1 MMSWL
6 IWNNILQDNK
16 EDFIMKRTNESS
28 FDYNAE
34 VKKCKT
40 IDDVMGKNGL
50 IQRLVKDVLENILEG
65 EMEEHL
71 GREKYQRESYDVE
84 DIKNYRNGYS
94 TKNLR
99 SSFGDVDLD
108 IPRDRKAEFEP
119 QIVKKYETVCTEL
132 DKKIISLYA
141 KGMSTTDIE
150 AEIQDLYGI
159 TISPSMVSKITDKV
173 LATATEWQN
182 RVLDSIYPI
191 VYLDA
196 MYFKVRSNGKIV
208 NKAVY
213 ICLGYTMQ
221 GHKDILGIWVDEAE
235 GAKFWLSICNDLKN
249 RGVKEILIACMD
261 GLKGLPQ
268 AIKTVFPTVNI
279 QTCIVHQ
286 IRNSVKYVASKGQKA
301 FMKDLKEVYK
311 APTEELALAQLDRLK
326 EAWGD
331 KYGIVID
338 SWYNNWN
345 NLSTYF
351 EFSPSIRKI
360 IYTTNV
366 LEGFNRQVRKFTK
379 VRVIFPTDESLN
391 KCVYLATM
399 EIMEKWTQPIHGWAN
414 TLAELSLAFSDQLSD
429 DLA

>member
-1 MMSWL
+1 MTKKDD
-6 IWNNILQDNK
+6 IN
-16 EDFIMKRTNESS
+16 
-28 FDYNAE
+28 FDYNEE

-40 IDDVMGKNGL
+40 IDDVIGKDGL
-50 IQRLVKDVLENILEG
+50 VQRLIKDVLENILEV
-65 EMEEHL
+65 EMGEHL
-71 GREKYQRESYDVE
+71 GRDKYDRQT
-84 DIKNYRNGYS
+84 DIDQDDRNYRNGYS
-94 TKNLR
+94 KKTLR

-108 IPRDRKAEFEP
+108 VPRDRKAEFEP
-119 QIVKKYETVCTEL
+119 QIIKKYETVCNEL

-141 KGMSTTDIE
+141 KGMSTRDIQ
-150 AEIQDLYGI
+150 AEVEDLYGI
-159 TISPSMVSKITDKV
+159 TLSPAMISKITDKV
-173 LATATEWQN
+173 IATATEWQN
-182 RVLDSIYPI
+182 RMLDEIYPI

-213 ICLGYTMQ
+213 ICLGYTLE
-221 GHKDILGIWVDEAE
+221 GYKDILGIWVDEAE

-249 RGVKEILIACMD
+249 RGVKKILIACMD

-268 AIKTVFPTVNI
+268 AIKTVFPTVDI

-286 IRNSVKYVASKGQKA
+286 IRNSIKYIASKDKKA

-311 APTEELALAQLDRLK
+311 APTEDLALAQLDNLK
-326 EAWGD
+326 EKWGSN
-331 KYGIVID
+331 YGMVID

-345 NLSTYF
+345 NLDTF
-351 EFSPSIRKI
+351 FKFSPQIRKL

-379 VRVIFPTDESLN
+379 VRTIFPTDESLN

-399 EIMEKWTQPIHGWAN
+399 EIMEKWTQPIHNWGT
-414 TLAELSLAFSDQLSD
+414 TLAELSLYFEEQLKD
-429 DLA
+429 ELA

>member
-1 MMSWL
+1 MTKKDD
-6 IWNNILQDNK
+6 IN
-16 EDFIMKRTNESS
+16 
-28 FDYNAE
+28 FDYNEE

-40 IDDVMGKNGL
+40 IDDVIGKDGL
-50 IQRLVKDVLENILEG
+50 VQRLIKDVLENILEV
-65 EMEEHL
+65 EMGEHL
-71 GREKYQRESYDVE
+71 GRDKYDRQT
-84 DIKNYRNGYS
+84 DIDQDDRNYRNGYS
-94 TKNLR
+94 KKTLR

-108 IPRDRKAEFEP
+108 VPRDRKAEFEP
-119 QIVKKYETVCTEL
+119 QIIKKYETVCNEL

-141 KGMSTTDIE
+141 KGMSTRDIQ
-150 AEIQDLYGI
+150 AEVEDLYGI
-159 TISPSMVSKITDKV
+159 TLSPSMISKITDKV
-173 LATATEWQN
+173 IATATEWQN
-182 RVLDSIYPI
+182 RMLDEIYPI

-213 ICLGYTMQ
+213 ICLGYTLE
-221 GHKDILGIWVDEAE
+221 GYKDILGIWVDETE

-249 RGVKEILIACMD
+249 RGVKKILIACMD

-268 AIKTVFPTVNI
+268 AIKTVFPTVDI

-286 IRNSVKYVASKGQKA
+286 IRNSIKYIASKDKKA

-311 APTEELALAQLDRLK
+311 ATTEELALVQLDNLK
-326 EAWGD
+326 EKWGSN
-331 KYGIVID
+331 YGMVID

-345 NLSTYF
+345 NLDTF
-351 EFSPSIRKI
+351 FKFSPQIRKL

-379 VRVIFPTDESLN
+379 VRTIFPTDESLN

-399 EIMEKWTQPIHGWAN
+399 EIMEKWTQPIHNWRT
-414 TLAELSLAFSDQLSD
+414 TLAELSLYFEEQLKD
-429 DLA
+429 ELA

>member
-1 MMSWL
+1 MTK
-6 IWNNILQDNK
+6 IINNN
-16 EDFIMKRTNESS
+16 
-28 FDYNAE
+28 FDYNEE

-71 GREKYQRESYDVE
+71 GRNRYERQKE
-84 DIKNYRNGYS
+84 DNNGDRNYRNGYS
-94 TKNLR
+94 QKNLR

-119 QIVKKYETVCTEL
+119 KIVKKYETVCNEL

-141 KGMSTTDIE
+141 KGMTTSDIQ
-150 AEIQDLYGI
+150 AEIEDLYGI
-159 TISPSMVSKITDKV
+159 TISPSMVSRITDKV
-173 LATATEWQN
+173 LASAAEWQN
-182 RVLDSIYPI
+182 RMLDSIYPI

-213 ICLGYTMQ
+213 ICLGYDMN
-221 GHKDILGIWVDEAE
+221 GYKDILGIWVDEAE
-235 GAKFWLSICNDLKN
+235 GAKFWLGICNDLKN

-268 AIKTVFPTVNI
+268 AIRTVFPSVNI

-286 IRNSVKYVASKGQKA
+286 IRNSIKYIASKDKKA

-311 APTEELALAQLDRLK
+311 ATTEELALAQLDNLK
-326 EAWGD
+326 NIWGS
-331 KYGIVID
+331 KYGIVIE
-338 SWYNNWN
+338 SWYNNWS
-345 NLSTYF
+345 NLSTFF
-351 EFSPSIRKI
+351 EFSPTIRRM
-360 IYTTNV
+360 IYTTNL
-366 LEGFNRQVRKFTK
+366 LEGFNRQIRKFTK
-379 VRVIFPTDESLN
+379 NRIIFPTDESLN
-391 KCVYLATM
+391 KAVYLATM
-399 EIMEKWTQPIHGWAN
+399 EIIEKWTQPTPNWGI
-414 TLAELSLAFSDQLSD
+414 TLAELSIMFEEKLKDELA
-429 DLA
+429 

>member
-1 MMSWL
+1 MTKKDD
-6 IWNNILQDNK
+6 IN
-16 EDFIMKRTNESS
+16 
-28 FDYNAE
+28 FDYNEE

-40 IDDVMGKNGL
+40 IDDVIGKDGL
-50 IQRLVKDVLENILEG
+50 VQRLIKDVLENILEV
-65 EMEEHL
+65 EMGEHL
-71 GREKYQRESYDVE
+71 GRDKYDRQT
-84 DIKNYRNGYS
+84 DIDQDDRNYRNGYS
-94 TKNLR
+94 KKTLR

-108 IPRDRKAEFEP
+108 VPRDRKAEFEP
-119 QIVKKYETVCTEL
+119 QIIKKYETVCNEL

-141 KGMSTTDIE
+141 KGMSTRDIQ
-150 AEIQDLYGI
+150 AEVEDLYGI
-159 TISPSMVSKITDKV
+159 TLSPSMISKITDKV
-173 LATATEWQN
+173 IATATEWQN
-182 RVLDSIYPI
+182 RMLDEIYPI

-213 ICLGYTMQ
+213 ICLGYTLE
-221 GHKDILGIWVDEAE
+221 GYKDILGIWVDEAE

-249 RGVKEILIACMD
+249 RGVKKILIACMD

-268 AIKTVFPTVNI
+268 AIKTVFPTVDI

-286 IRNSVKYVASKGQKA
+286 IRNSIKYIASKDKKA

-311 APTEELALAQLDRLK
+311 APTEDLALAQLDNLK
-326 EAWGD
+326 EKWGSN
-331 KYGIVID
+331 YGMGID

-345 NLSTYF
+345 NLDTLF
-351 EFSPSIRKI
+351 KFSPQIRKL

-379 VRVIFPTDESLN
+379 VRTIFPTDESLN

-399 EIMEKWTQPIHGWAN
+399 EIMEKWTQPIHNWGT
-414 TLAELSLAFSDQLSD
+414 TLAELSLYFEEQLKD
-429 DLA
+429 ELA

>member
-1 MMSWL
+1 MTKKDD
-6 IWNNILQDNK
+6 IN
-16 EDFIMKRTNESS
+16 
-28 FDYNAE
+28 FDYNEE

-40 IDDVMGKNGL
+40 IDDVIGKDGL
-50 IQRLVKDVLENILEG
+50 VQRLIKDVLENILEV
-65 EMEEHL
+65 EMGEHL
-71 GREKYQRESYDVE
+71 GRDKYDRQT
-84 DIKNYRNGYS
+84 DIDQDDRNYRNGYS
-94 TKNLR
+94 KKTLR

-108 IPRDRKAEFEP
+108 VPRDRKAEFEP
-119 QIVKKYETVCTEL
+119 QIIKKYETVCNEL

-141 KGMSTTDIE
+141 KGMSTRDIQ
-150 AEIQDLYGI
+150 AEVEDLYGI
-159 TISPSMVSKITDKV
+159 TLSPSMISKITDKV
-173 LATATEWQN
+173 IATATEWQN
-182 RVLDSIYPI
+182 RMLDEIYPI

-213 ICLGYTMQ
+213 ICLGYTLE
-221 GHKDILGIWVDEAE
+221 GYKDILGIWVDEAE

-249 RGVKEILIACMD
+249 RGVKKILIACMD

-268 AIKTVFPTVNI
+268 AIKTVFPTVDI

-286 IRNSVKYVASKGQKA
+286 IRNSIKYIASKDKKA

-311 APTEELALAQLDRLK
+311 APTEDLALAQLDNLK
-326 EAWGD
+326 EKWGSN
-331 KYGIVID
+331 YGMVID

-345 NLSTYF
+345 NLDTF
-351 EFSPSIRKI
+351 FKFSPQIRKL

-379 VRVIFPTDESLN
+379 VRTIFPTDESLN

-399 EIMEKWTQPIHGWAN
+399 EIMEKWTQPIHNWGT
-414 TLAELSLAFSDQLSD
+414 TLAELSLYFEEQLRYE
-429 DLA
+429 LA

>member
-1 MMSWL
+1 MTKKDD
-6 IWNNILQDNK
+6 IN
-16 EDFIMKRTNESS
+16 
-28 FDYNAE
+28 FDYNEE

-40 IDDVMGKNGL
+40 IDDVIGKDGL
-50 IQRLVKDVLENILEG
+50 VQRLIKDVLENILEV
-65 EMEEHL
+65 EMGEHL
-71 GREKYQRESYDVE
+71 GRDKYDRQT
-84 DIKNYRNGYS
+84 DIDQDDRNYRNGYS
-94 TKNLR
+94 KKTLR

-108 IPRDRKAEFEP
+108 VPRDRKAEFEP
-119 QIVKKYETVCTEL
+119 QIIKKYETVCNEL

-141 KGMSTTDIE
+141 KGMSTRDIQ
-150 AEIQDLYGI
+150 AEVEDLYGI
-159 TISPSMVSKITDKV
+159 TLSPSMISKITDKV
-173 LATATEWQN
+173 IATATEWQN
-182 RVLDSIYPI
+182 RMLDEIYPI

-213 ICLGYTMQ
+213 ICLGYTLE
-221 GHKDILGIWVDEAE
+221 GYKDILGIWVDEAE

-249 RGVKEILIACMD
+249 RGVKKILIACMD

-268 AIKTVFPTVNI
+268 VIKTVFPTVDI

-286 IRNSVKYVASKGQKA
+286 IRNSIKYIASKDKKA

-311 APTEELALAQLDRLK
+311 ATTEDLALAQLENLK
-326 EAWGD
+326 EKWGSN
-331 KYGIVID
+331 YGMVID

-345 NLSTYF
+345 NLDTF
-351 EFSPSIRKI
+351 FKFSPQIRKL

-379 VRVIFPTDESLN
+379 VRTIFPTDESLN

-399 EIMEKWTQPIHGWAN
+399 EIMEKWTQPIHNWGT
-414 TLAELSLAFSDQLSD
+414 TLAELSLYFEEQLKD
-429 DLA
+429 ELA

>member
-1 MMSWL
+1 MT
-6 IWNNILQDNK
+6 
-16 EDFIMKRTNESS
+16 RRNEIN
-28 FDYNAE
+28 FDYNEE

-40 IDDVMGKNGL
+40 IDDVLGKNGL
-50 IQRLVKDVLENILEG
+50 VQKLVKDVLENILEA
-65 EMEEHL
+65 EMDEHL
-71 GREKYQRESYDVE
+71 GRDKYQRQSNIEPE
-84 DIKNYRNGYS
+84 ERNYRNGYS
-94 TKNLR
+94 QKNLR

-119 QIVKKYETVCTEL
+119 QIVKKYETVCNEL

-141 KGMSTTDIE
+141 KGMTTSDIQ
-150 AEIQDLYGI
+150 AEIEDLYGI

-173 LATATEWQN
+173 IATATEWQN
-182 RVLDSIYPI
+182 RMLDKIYPI

-213 ICLGYTMQ
+213 ICLGYTME
-221 GHKDILGIWVDEAE
+221 GYKDILGLWVDEAE

-268 AIKTVFPTVNI
+268 AIQTVFPSVNI

-286 IRNSVKYVASKGQKA
+286 IRNSIKYIASKDKKA
-301 FMKDLKEVYK
+301 FMRDLKEVYK
-311 APTEELALAQLDRLK
+311 ATTEELALAQLDKLK
-326 EAWGD
+326 DTWGNS
-331 KYGIVID
+331 YGMVID

-345 NLSTYF
+345 NLSTF
-351 EFSPSIRKI
+351 FAFSPRIRKI
-360 IYTTNV
+360 IYTTNA
-366 LEGFNRQVRKFTK
+366 LEGFNRQVRKYTK
-379 VRVIFPTDESLN
+379 SRTIFPTDESLN

-399 EIMEKWTQPIHGWAN
+399 EIMEKWTQPTPNWGA
-414 TLAELSLAFSDQLSD
+414 TLAELTLFFNEELKDELA
-429 DLA
+429 

>member
-1 MMSWL
+1 MGRKND
-6 IWNNILQDNK
+6 IN
-16 EDFIMKRTNESS
+16 
-28 FDYNAE
+28 FDYNSE
-34 VKKCKT
+34 IKKCKT
-40 IDDVMGKNGL
+40 IDDVLGKNGL
-50 IQRLVKDVLENILEG
+50 VQRLVKDVLENILEA
-65 EMEEHL
+65 EMDEHL
-71 GREKYQRESYDVE
+71 GRDKYQRQS
-84 DIKNYRNGYS
+84 DIEPGERNYRNGYS
-94 TKNLR
+94 QKNLR

-119 QIVKKYETVCTEL
+119 QIIKKYETVCNEL

-141 KGMSTTDIE
+141 KGMTTSDIQ
-150 AEIQDLYGI
+150 AEIEDLYGI

-173 LATATEWQN
+173 IATATEWQN
-182 RVLDSIYPI
+182 RMLDEIYPI

-213 ICLGYTMQ
+213 ICLGYTLE
-221 GHKDILGIWVDEAE
+221 GYKDILGIWVDEAE

-249 RGVKEILIACMD
+249 RGVKKILIACMD

-268 AIKTVFPTVNI
+268 VIKTVFPTVDI

-286 IRNSVKYVASKGQKA
+286 IRNSIKYIASKDKKA

-311 APTEELALAQLDRLK
+311 ATTEELALAQLDSLK
-326 EAWGD
+326 EKWGSN
-331 KYGIVID
+331 YGMVID

-345 NLSTYF
+345 NLDTF
-351 EFSPSIRKI
+351 FKFSPQIRKL

-379 VRVIFPTDESLN
+379 VRTIFPTDESLN

-399 EIMEKWTQPIHGWAN
+399 EIMEKWTQPIHNWGT
-414 TLAELSLAFSDQLSD
+414 TLAELSLYFEEQLRD
-429 DLA
+429 ELA

>member
-1 MMSWL
+1 MTKKDD
-6 IWNNILQDNK
+6 IN
-16 EDFIMKRTNESS
+16 
-28 FDYNAE
+28 FDYNEE

-40 IDDVMGKNGL
+40 IDDVIGKDGL
-50 IQRLVKDVLENILEG
+50 VQRLIKDVLENILEV
-65 EMEEHL
+65 EMGEHL
-71 GREKYQRESYDVE
+71 GRDKYDRQT
-84 DIKNYRNGYS
+84 DIDQDDRNYRNGYS
-94 TKNLR
+94 KKTLR

-108 IPRDRKAEFEP
+108 VPRDRKAEFEP
-119 QIVKKYETVCTEL
+119 QIIKKYETVCSEL

-141 KGMSTTDIE
+141 KGMSTRDIQ
-150 AEIQDLYGI
+150 AEVEDLYGI
-159 TISPSMVSKITDKV
+159 TLSPSMISKITDKV
-173 LATATEWQN
+173 IATATEWQN
-182 RVLDSIYPI
+182 RMLDEIYPI

-213 ICLGYTMQ
+213 ICLGYTLE
-221 GHKDILGIWVDEAE
+221 GYKDILGIWVDEAE

-249 RGVKEILIACMD
+249 RGVKKILIACMD

-268 AIKTVFPTVNI
+268 AIKTVFPTVDI

-286 IRNSVKYVASKGQKA
+286 IRNSIKYIASKDKKA

-311 APTEELALAQLDRLK
+311 ATTEELALAQLDNLK
-326 EAWGD
+326 EKWGSN
-331 KYGIVID
+331 YGMVID

-345 NLSTYF
+345 NLDTF
-351 EFSPSIRKI
+351 FKFSPQIRKL

-379 VRVIFPTDESLN
+379 VRTIFPTDESLN

-399 EIMEKWTQPIHGWAN
+399 EIMEKWTQPIHNWGT
-414 TLAELSLAFSDQLSD
+414 TLAELSLYFEEQLKD
-429 DLA
+429 ELA

>member
-1 MMSWL
+1 MTKKDD
-6 IWNNILQDNK
+6 IN
-16 EDFIMKRTNESS
+16 
-28 FDYNAE
+28 FDYTEE

-40 IDDVMGKNGL
+40 IDDVIGKNGL
-50 IQRLVKDVLENILEG
+50 VQRLIKDVLENILEV
-65 EMEEHL
+65 EMGEHL
-71 GREKYQRESYDVE
+71 GRDKYDRQT
-84 DIKNYRNGYS
+84 DIDQDDRNYRNGYS
-94 TKNLR
+94 KKTLR

-108 IPRDRKAEFEP
+108 VPRDRKAEFEP
-119 QIVKKYETVCTEL
+119 QIIKKYETVCNEL

-141 KGMSTTDIE
+141 KGMSTRDIQ
-150 AEIQDLYGI
+150 AEVEDLYGI
-159 TISPSMVSKITDKV
+159 TLSPSMISKITDKV
-173 LATATEWQN
+173 IATATEWQN
-182 RVLDSIYPI
+182 RMLDEIYPI

-213 ICLGYTMQ
+213 ICLGYTLE
-221 GHKDILGIWVDEAE
+221 GYKDILGIWVDEAE

-249 RGVKEILIACMD
+249 RGVKKILIACMD

-268 AIKTVFPTVNI
+268 AIKTVFPTVDI

-286 IRNSVKYVASKGQKA
+286 IRNSIKYIASKDKKA

-311 APTEELALAQLDRLK
+311 APTEDLALAQLDNLK
-326 EAWGD
+326 EKWGSN
-331 KYGIVID
+331 YGMVID

-345 NLSTYF
+345 NLDTF
-351 EFSPSIRKI
+351 FKFSPQIRKL

-379 VRVIFPTDESLN
+379 LRTIFPTDESLN

-399 EIMEKWTQPIHGWAN
+399 EIMEKWTQPIHNWGT
-414 TLAELSLAFSDQLSD
+414 TLAELSLYFEEQLKD
-429 DLA
+429 ELA

>member
-1 MMSWL
+1 MTKKDD
-6 IWNNILQDNK
+6 IN
-16 EDFIMKRTNESS
+16 
-28 FDYNAE
+28 FDYNEE

-40 IDDVMGKNGL
+40 IDDVIGKDGL
-50 IQRLVKDVLENILEG
+50 VQRLIKDVLENILEV
-65 EMEEHL
+65 EMGEHL
-71 GREKYQRESYDVE
+71 GRDKYDRQT
-84 DIKNYRNGYS
+84 DIDQDDRNYRNGYS
-94 TKNLR
+94 KKTLR

-108 IPRDRKAEFEP
+108 VPRDRKAEFEP
-119 QIVKKYETVCTEL
+119 QIIKKYETVCNEL

-141 KGMSTTDIE
+141 KGMSTRDIQ
-150 AEIQDLYGI
+150 AEVEDLYGI
-159 TISPSMVSKITDKV
+159 TLSPSMISKITDKV
-173 LATATEWQN
+173 IATATEWQN
-182 RVLDSIYPI
+182 RMLDEIYPI

-213 ICLGYTMQ
+213 ICLGYTLE
-221 GHKDILGIWVDEAE
+221 GYKDILGIWVDEAE

-249 RGVKEILIACMD
+249 RGVKKILIACMD

-268 AIKTVFPTVNI
+268 AIKTVFPTVDI

-286 IRNSVKYVASKGQKA
+286 IRNSIKYIASKDKKA

-311 APTEELALAQLDRLK
+311 AHTEELALAQLDNLK
-326 EAWGD
+326 EKWGSN
-331 KYGIVID
+331 YGMVID

-345 NLSTYF
+345 NLDTF
-351 EFSPSIRKI
+351 FKFSPQIRKL

-379 VRVIFPTDESLN
+379 VRTIFPTDESLN

-399 EIMEKWTQPIHGWAN
+399 EIMEKWTQPIHNWGT
-414 TLAELSLAFSDQLSD
+414 TLAELSLYFEEQLRD
-429 DLA
+429 ELA

>member
-1 MMSWL
+1 MTKKDD
-6 IWNNILQDNK
+6 IN
-16 EDFIMKRTNESS
+16 
-28 FDYNAE
+28 FDYNEE

-40 IDDVMGKNGL
+40 IDDVIGKDGL
-50 IQRLVKDVLENILEG
+50 VQRLIKDVLENILEV
-65 EMEEHL
+65 EMGEHL
-71 GREKYQRESYDVE
+71 GRDKYDRQT
-84 DIKNYRNGYS
+84 DIDQDDRNYRNGYS
-94 TKNLR
+94 KKTLR

-108 IPRDRKAEFEP
+108 VPRDRKAEFEP
-119 QIVKKYETVCTEL
+119 QIIKKYETVCNEL

-141 KGMSTTDIE
+141 KGMSTRDIQ
-150 AEIQDLYGI
+150 AEVEDLYGI
-159 TISPSMVSKITDKV
+159 TLSPSMISKITDKV
-173 LATATEWQN
+173 IATATEWQN
-182 RVLDSIYPI
+182 RMLDEIYPI

-213 ICLGYTMQ
+213 ICLGYTLE
-221 GHKDILGIWVDEAE
+221 GYKDILGIWVDEAE

-249 RGVKEILIACMD
+249 RGVKKILIACMD

-268 AIKTVFPTVNI
+268 AIKTVFPTVDI

-286 IRNSVKYVASKGQKA
+286 IRNSIKYIASKDKKA

-311 APTEELALAQLDRLK
+311 ATTEELALAQLDNLK
-326 EAWGD
+326 EKWGSN
-331 KYGIVID
+331 YGMVID

-345 NLSTYF
+345 TLDTF
-351 EFSPSIRKI
+351 FKFSPQIRKL

-379 VRVIFPTDESLN
+379 VRTIFPTDESLN

-399 EIMEKWTQPIHGWAN
+399 EIMEKWTQPIHNWGT
-414 TLAELSLAFSDQLSD
+414 TLAELSLYFEEQLRD
-429 DLA
+429 ELA